1 MASCGQPVGPDFE
14 NEMPV
19 VSCPPQVQAQLL
31 SGQMHVDRGW
41 LAEAFPYFEAAARS
55 GHPVAVNMLGRAYE
69 RGWGV
74 PRNPAQAAAYFETAA
89 ARGETWA
96 MFNLADLLL
105 LGDGVPKNRARAY
118 RLYVS
123 SAEKGNVKALNM
135 LGLLH
140 EDGISG
146 VPDPEGAKVFF
157 QAASEGGDCW
167 ADLNLARLALAQQDV
182 PVAVSCFQRALQ
194 SGSPDVSQAI
204 IGLIGLSENFA
215 LHAVKAQAIR
225 QLAQKEPPRIVSTTL
240 DQLSSGERLCAE

>member
-1 MASCGQPVGPDFE
+1 M
-14 NEMPV
+14 
-19 VSCPPQVQAQLL
+19 SCPPQVQAQLL
-31 SGQMHVDRGW
+31 LGQMHVDRGW
-41 LAEAFPYFEAAARS
+41 LNEAFPYFEAAARS

-74 PRNPAQAAAYFETAA
+74 SRNPAQAAAYFEVAA
-89 ARGETWA
+89 ALGEAWA

-140 EDGISG
+140 EDGVSG
-146 VPDPEGAKVFF
+146 SPDPEGAKVFF

-182 PVAVSCFQRALQ
+182 SVAVYCLQKALKT
-194 SGSPDVSQAI
+194 SFPDVARAI
-204 IGLIGLSENFA
+204 IDLIGFCEDPAF
-215 LHAVKAQAIR
+215 HAVKAQAIR
-225 QLAQKEPPRIVSTTL
+225 HLARKEPPRIVFTTL
-240 DQLSSGERLCAE
+240 AQLSSGERLCAE

>member
-1 MASCGQPVGPDFE
+1 MKEGGASRVTLLRPPHILRQPPPSEKRGPCSIWRIF
-14 NEMPV
+14 
-19 VSCPPQVQAQLL
+19 CC
-31 SGQMHVDRGW
+31 W
-41 LAEAFPYFEAAARS
+41 
-55 GHPVAVNMLGRAYE
+55 
-69 RGWGV
+69 
-74 PRNPAQAAAYFETAA
+74 ETEFQ
-89 ARGETWA
+89 RT
-96 MFNLADLLL
+96 
-105 LGDGVPKNRARAY
+105 ARAY

-194 SGSPDVSQAI
+194 SGFPDVSQAI
-204 IGLIGLSENFA
+204 IGLIGRSENSA

-225 QLAQKEPPRIVSTTL
+225 QFVQKEQPRIVSTIV
-240 DQLSSGERLCAE
+240 DKLSSGERLCAE

>member
-1 MASCGQPVGPDFE
+1 MVSRGQSDDPVPE
-14 NEMPV
+14 HEKPAA
-19 VSCPPQVQAQLL
+19 SCPPQVQAQLL
-31 SGQMHVDRGW
+31 LGQMHVDRGW
-41 LAEAFPYFEAAARS
+41 FGEAFPYFEAAARS

-74 PRNPAQAAAYFETAA
+74 VRNSAQAASYFETAA
-89 ARGETWA
+89 AAGEGWA

-140 EDGISG
+140 EEGICG
-146 VPDPEGAKVFF
+146 APDPEGVKVLF

-182 PVAVSCFQRALQ
+182 SVALSCFRRALK
-194 SGSPDVSQAI
+194 SGFPDVCRAI
-204 IGLIGLSENFA
+204 IDLIGVCENPV
-215 LHAVKAQAIR
+215 LHTVKVQAIR
-225 QLAQKEPPRIVSTTL
+225 QIAGKERPKIVSTPLEQT
-240 DQLSSGERLCAE
+240 SFAERLCAE